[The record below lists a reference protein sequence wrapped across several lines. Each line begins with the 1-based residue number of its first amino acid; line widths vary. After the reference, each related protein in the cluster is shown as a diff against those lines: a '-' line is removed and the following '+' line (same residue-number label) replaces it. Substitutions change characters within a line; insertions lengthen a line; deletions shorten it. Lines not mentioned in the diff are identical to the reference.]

1 MGQKL
6 LDNTAIQGI
15 SQEDATTTVHME
27 YLNRDPR
34 VQKMVEGYE
43 EQMRQYEA
51 DIRQH
56 ISVSQKKLRV

>member
-1 MGQKL
+1 LPHLTHQPELAQKL
-6 LDNTAIQGI
+6 LDNAAAVQEEGVV
-15 SQEDATTTVHME
+15 SQTTTVHME

-51 DIRQH
+51 DIR
-56 ISVSQKKLRV
+56 